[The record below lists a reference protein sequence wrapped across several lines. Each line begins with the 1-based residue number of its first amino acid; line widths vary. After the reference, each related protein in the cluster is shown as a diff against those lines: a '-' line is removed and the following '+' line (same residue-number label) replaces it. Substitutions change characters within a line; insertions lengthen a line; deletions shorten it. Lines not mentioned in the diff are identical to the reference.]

1 MKLMI
6 PPLGARIRLIVD
18 WSFDLHYEQRNEN
31 VFELFGAFAHLK
43 GTVAGYA
50 GDAYPPLHRIDEAD
64 KEPARVTLP
73 AGTLLTI
80 DRYYIRNGA
89 GDFDSVTFALPSQPL
104 PGYSFGKKRA
114 SRFWAKLEDV
124 NEIEFEFLAEDQPWW
139 HGVKDQLKAGKTVRV
154 KTDYAFLY
162 NRAEVELRPLT
173 VKKRDEL
180 PADPEFFVVAEGSR
194 VAFVRQEAEDDYEYS
209 DTVFF
214 GRRNSSQSKWTPTFA
229 VSSVIGYVVKP

>member
-6 PPLGARIRLIVD
+6 PPLGARIRLTAD
-18 WSFDLHYEQRNEN
+18 WSFDLHYEHRNDG
-31 VFELFGAFAHLK
+31 VFELFGAFTSLK
-43 GTVAGYA
+43 GTHGYA
-50 GDAYPPLHRIDEAD
+50 QDTYPPSHRVGEAD
-64 KEPARVTLP
+64 KEPVRVTLS

-80 DRYYIRNGA
+80 DRYYIRNNA
-89 GDFDSVTFALPSQPL
+89 GEFDSVTFSLPSQPL

-139 HGVKDQLKAGKTVRV
+139 HGVKDQLRAGQTVRV

-173 VKKRDEL
+173 AKKRDEL
-180 PADPEFFVVAEGSR
+180 PATVEFFVIAEGSR
-194 VAFVRQEAEDDYEYS
+194 VAFVRPEAEDLDAYPEE
-209 DTVFF
+209 VFL
-214 GRRNSSQSKWTPTFA
+214 GRRNSSTSKWTPTFA
-229 VSSVIGYVVKP
+229 VSSVIGYVVKS